1 MSFKTIPVNDQWP
14 LVPLGGLITEVT
26 QRNRDAGFGAD
37 AVRGIATSKEFIDT
51 KADLTGVN
59 LDSYKIVASGHF
71 AFVADTSRRGERI
84 SLAFNDSEESYLV
97 SSISTVFMVKDHSVL
112 LPEFLQLHFR
122 RAEFDRYARFNSWG
136 SARETFTWDDMC
148 RVKIPLPPIEVQKS
162 YVEAYKGLT
171 KIVEENSILAE
182 SLEKAIQACVRESKN
197 KWPFKE
203 LQLLLEE
210 SDSRNLSQ
218 VLQTESV
225 RGISISKNFIPTKA
239 NLENVS
245 LSQYKIVSPK
255 SFAYVTDTSRRGEKI
270 SIALNLTE
278 RDILVS
284 SSYVTFEVKDAS
296 ILCPEYLFLQFKRSD
311 FDRYARFNSWGS
323 ARETFSW
330 DDMCRVKVP
339 LPPIETQKAIVAL
352 FHCAENA
359 RAIAE
364 KAQAQLAAVCPAMI
378 QRASVKTTA

>member
-1 MSFKTIPVNDQWP
+1 MSFKTIPVNEQWP
-14 LVPLGGLITEVT
+14 LVPLGDLITELT

-59 LDSYKIVASGHF
+59 LDSYKIVASEHF

-171 KIVEENSILAE
+171 KLIEENQTLVRT
-182 SLEKAIQACVRESKN
+182 LEKTAQICVLECRE
-197 KWPFKE
+197 KWPFTELKTHIKKIDVRNKDNSIKAVKGLSVTKQFREPTSKVDKE
-203 LQLLLEE
+203 
-210 SDSRNLSQ
+210 NL
-218 VLQTESV
+218 
-225 RGISISKNFIPTKA
+225 A
-239 NLENVS
+239 N
-245 LSQYKIVSPK
+245 YKIVEK
-255 SFAYVTDTSRRGEKI
+255 DQFAFVQTTNNEKCLVVCLSLYDHPIVVSSVNEVFEITDTT
-270 SIALNLTE
+270 LL
-278 RDILVS
+278 
-284 SSYVTFEVKDAS
+284 
-296 ILCPEYLFLQFKRSD
+296 PEFLYLMFKKPE
-311 FDRYARFNSWGS
+311 FDRYARFHSWGS

-364 KAQAQLAAVCPAMI
+364 KAKAQLAAVCPAMI